1 VAARG
6 LQAHPAVKIAQI
18 APLAESVPPR
28 FYGGT
33 ERVVSYLTE
42 ELVRLGHHVTLFA
55 SGDSQTS
62 AELVA
67 CAPRAQRLDG
77 VRDPLPQLMLM
88 MERVR
93 QQAHKFDVLHFHT
106 EHVHLPVFRALAHK
120 TITTLHGRLDLP
132 GTRQILQ
139 EFREMPMI
147 SISDHQRRPAPDGN
161 WIATVYHGLP
171 AEVCPLNP
179 VPPRGAARYLAFLG
193 RASQEKGLAHA
204 IDIALRTRTRLKIA
218 AKIDPGEDARYW
230 REAIAPRLKEAPDM
244 LQYVGE
250 VDESAKPAFLGHAAA
265 LLFPIEW
272 PEPFGLAM
280 IEALSCGTPVI
291 AWPNGSAPEVV
302 EHGVTGFLVESVA
315 AAADAVADVGR
326 LDRTRVRERFDLRFS
341 AERMARDYLSAY
353 RALGRRRA
361 LHAVRA

>member
-1 VAARG
+1 M
-6 LQAHPAVKIAQI
+6 KIAQI

-28 FYGGT
+28 LYGGT

-42 ELVRLGHHVTLFA
+42 ELVRLGHDVTLFA

-93 QQAHKFDVLHFHT
+93 QEAHKFDVLHFHT
-106 EHVHLPVFRALAHK
+106 EHVHFPTFRSLAHK
-120 TITTLHGRLDLP
+120 TITTVHGRLDLP
-132 GTRQILQ
+132 GTRQMLA
-139 EFREMPMI
+139 EFRDMPLV
-147 SISDHQRRPAPDGN
+147 SISDSQRRPAPDAR

-179 VPPRGAARYLAFLG
+179 APPRGTGRYLAFLG
-193 RASQEKGLAHA
+193 RASQEKGLDRA
-204 IDIALRTRTRLKIA
+204 IDIALRTHVRLKIA

-230 REAIAPRLKEAPDM
+230 RTTIAPRLKEAPDL

-250 VDESAKPAFLGHAAA
+250 VDEGSKPAFLGHAVAM
-265 LLFPIEW
+265 LFPIDW

-280 IEALSCGTPVI
+280 IESMSCGTPVI
-291 AWPNGSAPEVV
+291 AWPNGAVPEVV

-315 AAADAVADVGR
+315 AAVDAVADVGR

>member
-1 VAARG
+1 MSRT
-6 LQAHPAVKIAQI
+6 VKIAQI

-28 FYGGT
+28 LYGGT

-42 ELVRLGHHVTLFA
+42 ELVRLGHDVTLFA

-62 AELVA
+62 ATLVA

-77 VRDPLPQLMLM
+77 VRDPLPQLTLM

-120 TITTLHGRLDLP
+120 AITTLHGRLDLP
-132 GTRQILQ
+132 GTRQVLG
-139 EFREMPMI
+139 EFREMPFV
-147 SISDHQRRPAPDGN
+147 SISEHQRLPAPDAN
-161 WIATVYHGLP
+161 WVATVYHGLP

-179 VPPRGAARYLAFLG
+179 APPRGAGRYFAFLG
-193 RASQEKGLAHA
+193 RASQEKGLVHA
-204 IDIALRTRTRLKIA
+204 IEIALRTRTRLKIA
-218 AKIDPGEDARYW
+218 AKIDAGEDERYW
-230 REAIAPRLKEAPDM
+230 REAIVPRLREAPDL
-244 LQYVGE
+244 LQFGGE
-250 VDESAKPAFLGHAAA
+250 VDEGSKPAFLGNAAA

-291 AWPNGSAPEVV
+291 AWPQGAVPEIV
-302 EHGVTGFLVESVA
+302 EHGVTGFVVGSVA
-315 AAADAVADVGR
+315 AAVDAVADLPR
-326 LDRTRVRERFDLRFS
+326 LDRTRVRERFDARFS

-353 RALGRRRA
+353 RSLGRRRTLRVVGA
-361 LHAVRA
+361 